1 MNGWSTF
8 AASSTGAATSTLRS
22 ASTATRVD
30 SATIV
35 SRSCVTITTVSP
47 SVRCSVAI
55 SSTNSSDACGSRPAV
70 GSSRNSSSGS
80 SAIARA
86 MPTRLTIPPDS
97 AAGIFD
103 ACLHGSPTISSF
115 SITMSCS
122 RSGGTRPSSRSGCA
136 TLSNT
141 VIDENSAPCWNSIP
155 ERVRIIRALASSI
168 VAVSSPNTLI
178 VPDVGRS
185 RPRIWRTSV
194 VLPEPEPPTID
205 TISPRRTSK
214 SSFW

>member
-1 MNGWSTF
+1 M
-8 AASSTGAATSTLRS
+8 RS
-22 ASTATRVD
+22 AITATRVD

-35 SRSCVTITTVSP
+35 SRSCVTITTVRP

-55 SSTNSSDACGSRPAV
+55 SSTNSSDAPGSSPAV

-86 MPTRLTIPPDS
+86 IPTRLTIPPDS

-103 ACLHGSPTISSF
+103 ACLQGSPTISSL

-122 RSGGTRPSSRSGCA
+122 RSSGTRPSSRSGCA

-141 VIDENSAPCWNSIP
+141 VSDENSAPCWNSMP
-155 ERVRIIRALASSI
+155 ERLRITRAVSASI
-168 VAVSSPNTLI
+168 FEVSSPNTLI
-178 VPDVGRS
+178 VPELGRS
-185 RPRIWRTSV
+185 SPRICRTSV

-205 TISPRRTSK
+205 TISPARTSK
-214 SSFW
+214 SRCS